1 MNHESQTAIEPAAD
15 ERASLRFQPG
25 QIVSTPGAL
34 EAMQQHGV
42 SPLLLLLRHLRCD
55 HGEMPPEDV
64 ALNHAALEDGGRI
77 FSSYEIA
84 PGVKVWL
91 ITDAC
96 DEAGQR
102 QCSTYLL
109 PEEY

>member
-1 MNHESQTAIEPAAD
+1 MNHESQTAIESAAH
-15 ERASLRFQPG
+15 ERTPQRFQPG

-34 EAMQQHGV
+34 EAMRLHGV

-55 HGEMPPEDV
+55 YGEMPPEDV
-64 ALNHAALEDGGRI
+64 ALNNAALEDGGRI

-96 DEAGQR
+96 DETGRR